1 MQQKIKVL
9 IVDDSNFVTSSISR
23 TLSSDNEIEVIGYA
37 RNGIEAVEKITGMKP
52 DVVTLDVVMPAMDG
66 LTALGHIMS
75 ECPTPVIML
84 SALTS
89 EGADITIK
97 ALELGAVDFF
107 LKASAL
113 NPTGTLDAKEALIQK
128 VKAAARQKSHT
139 PATGVRST
147 AHTPVKHKT
156 RVLVVDD
163 SGFVRSIVSRR
174 ITSDPD
180 IEVID
185 VASNGIEALKKV
197 KNLKP
202 DVVTLDVVM
211 PEMDGLTALQHI
223 MAECP
228 VPVIMLS
235 ALTGEGTETAIRA
248 LELGAVDF
256 YLKSSALN
264 PLMSDNITDSL
275 INKIKIASK
284 TRLHDQILQAQKQK
298 IPSRKL
304 NDTRYKRNG
313 HDRVLVIGT
322 STGGPRALMQLVPLI
337 PANLPAPILIVQH
350 MPPVFTKSL
359 AERMNEA
366 SQIEVKEAQSGDELI
381 KGQALVAPGDYH
393 MTVTEH
399 NCVSLNQEPAEQGVR
414 PAVNVTM
421 RSVAARYGASS
432 LGIVLTGMGADGTE
446 GARHIKAAG
455 GKVIVEDQSTC
466 AIYGMPKSIV
476 DSGYADKIIPL
487 HNIASE
493 IVKICAA

>member
-1 MQQKIKVL
+1 VQQKIKVL
-9 IVDDSNFVTSSISR
+9 VVDDSNFVTSSISR
-23 TLSSDNEIEVIGYA
+23 TLSTDSEIEVIGYA

-52 DVVTLDVVMPAMDG
+52 DVVTLDVVMPTMDG

-113 NPTGTLDAKEALIQK
+113 NPAGTPDTKEALIQK
-128 VKAAARQKSHT
+128 IKAAARPKSRADTTNIKPNGHIQLKRK
-139 PATGVRST
+139 A
-147 AHTPVKHKT
+147 

-185 VASNGIEALKKV
+185 VASNGIEAIKKV
-197 KNLKP
+197 KTLKP

-223 MAECP
+223 MTECP

-264 PLMSDNITDSL
+264 PLGSDNTTDSL
-275 INKIKIASK
+275 INKIKIAAK
-284 TRLHDQILQAQKQK
+284 TKTHGQLLQTEKNKTVFRKQ
-298 IPSRKL
+298 SQ
-304 NDTRYKRNG
+304 TRKRNG
-313 HDRVLVIGT
+313 RDKVLIIGT
-322 STGGPRALMQLVPLI
+322 STGGPRALMQVIPLI
-337 PANLPAPILIVQH
+337 PADIPAPILIVQH

-366 SQIEVKEAQSGDELI
+366 SQIEVKEAQAGDELI
-381 KGQALVAPGDYH
+381 KGRALVAPGNYH

-399 NCVSLNQEPAEQGVR
+399 NCISLNQEPTEQGVR

-421 RSVAARYGASS
+421 RSVAVRYGASS
-432 LGIVLTGMGADGTE
+432 IGIVLTGMGSDGTD
-446 GARHIKAAG
+446 GARHIKTAG

-476 DSGYADKIIPL
+476 DSGYADKIVPL
-487 HNIASE
+487 HNMASE
-493 IVKICAA
+493 IEGICAE